1 MKIIYNL
8 NDYLNAKY
16 VKELL
21 VKVIN
26 PFLTNVPLPIPAEGG
41 GGRREA
47 GGIEVEQWL
56 KIG

>member
-8 NDYLNAKY
+8 NGYLNVKY
-16 VKELL
+16 MNELL

-26 PFLTNVPLPIPAEGG
+26 LFLTNVPLPIPAEGG

-56 KIG
+56 KMG